1 MLARLPASLVAGPVA
16 AASANALEAI
26 TALRRIYCS
35 TTGYDYSH
43 VFVPEERDWLRH
55 AAETCRFRPPVQPID
70 DVELLDR
77 LSQVEAFEQFLH
89 RAFPGKTRFSIEG
102 LDLLIPI
109 LDVILDGAAAAGGS
123 DVLLGMAHRGRLNV
137 LAHVL
142 SKPYVQILAEFKD
155 PVQGRAAFKIDLG
168 WAGDVKYHAG
178 AERSLKSLTVS
189 MAPNPSH
196 LEFVNPVVAGMARAA
211 GTKVDGPGKVS
222 FDPKRTLPILIHGD
236 AAFPGQGVV
245 AETLNL
251 ARLDSYSTGGTIHVI
266 VNNQIGFTATSREA
280 YGTSV
285 RERPGARLQDPDHPR
300 QRRRPGRLPRGGA
313 RRQRL
318 PGARSSRTSSS
329 T

>member
-1 MLARLPASLVAGPVA
+1 
-16 AASANALEAI
+16 
-26 TALRRIYCS
+26 
-35 TTGYDYSH
+35 
-43 VFVPEERDWLRH
+43 
-55 AAETCRFRPPVQPID
+55 
-70 DVELLDR
+70 
-77 LSQVEAFEQFLH
+77 
-89 RAFPGKTRFSIEG
+89 
-102 LDLLIPI
+102 
-109 LDVILDGAAAAGGS
+109 
-123 DVLLGMAHRGRLNV
+123 
-137 LAHVL
+137 
-142 SKPYVQILAEFKD
+142 
-155 PVQGRAAFKIDLG
+155 
-168 WAGDVKYHAG
+168 
-178 AERSLKSLTVS
+178 

-251 ARLDSYSTGGTIHVI
+251 ARLDGYSTGGTIHVI
-266 VNNQIGFTATSREA
+266 ANNQIGFTADVARSLRHV
-280 YGTSV
+280 V

-300 QRRRPGRLPRGGA
+300 QRRRPDRLPRSGA